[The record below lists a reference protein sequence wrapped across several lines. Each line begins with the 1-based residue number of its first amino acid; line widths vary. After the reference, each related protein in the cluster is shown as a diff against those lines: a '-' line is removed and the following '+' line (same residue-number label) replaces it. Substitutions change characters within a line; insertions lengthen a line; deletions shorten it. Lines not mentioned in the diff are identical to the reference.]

1 MARTSGQTGVVQVC
15 MLQVVES
22 MNAQNFAGEVA
33 ELDFHAAAGATFS
46 AASSQMQAFIVTGT
60 GTDESAAKLAF
71 GINAGGGGGSGWAG
85 QATAANPL
93 ITIATGQARYT
104 VVAAIPS
111 TATEIGVALCFTPV
125 GTAGANDYIT
135 LSGIQ
140 LTRNSALRAAAA
152 VNGGLLNTN
161 DARAKGFARRSQAVE
176 SILQQRY
183 FYRVTETAAIFP
195 VAPCAAIDTTHT
207 NCIVKLPATMRSA
220 PRSRLRTASPRR
232 PRPRRRRLAPAPR
245 SRPPPRSRARSAA
258 STTSW
263 STAPRA
269 PCRRLASHRSSIRTA
284 ARARFRQAPS
294 SKRSAFRISRVT
306 GGVS

>member
-1 MARTSGQTGVVQVC
+1 MA
-15 MLQVVES
+15 QVVES
-22 MNAQNFAGEVA
+22 MNGQNFAGDVA
-33 ELDFHAAAGATFS
+33 EFDFHAAAGATFS

-60 GTDESAAKLAF
+60 GSDEGIAKMAF
-71 GINAGGGGGSGWAG
+71 GINAGGGGGSGWTG

-111 TATEIGVALCFTPV
+111 TATEIGVALCWTPV

-135 LSGIQ
+135 FSGIQ
-140 LTRNSALRAAAA
+140 LTRNSALRTAAAS
-152 VNGGLLNTN
+152 NGGLLNTN
-161 DARAKGFARRSQAVE
+161 DARAKAFARRSQAVE

-220 PRSRLRTASPRR
+220 PA
-232 PRPRRRRLAPAPR
+232 LAFANGFATPTSTTQATLG
-245 SRPPPRSRARSAA
+245 ACTTLSAA
-258 STTSW
+258 TTVAST
-263 STAPRA
+263 
-269 PCRRLASHRSSIRTA
+269 
-284 ARARFRQAPS
+284 
-294 SKRSAFRISRVT
+294 V
-306 GGVS
+306 GGVDNILVNCAAGTVPAAGVASFLYSNGGTGTISASAEL